1 MKYSKYIPFL
11 IVVFL
16 LGCIPKEAKNSLE
29 IVLAASSG
37 FYKNITA
44 TAAEKGGKAAD
55 GTIIPDGPTKIKNHI
70 KTMNGLINNLDAL
83 ASSAISAKATQDLV
97 DNPASSATYDEH
109 VSEAVSWIKEI
120 HVLCANYVKN
130 DLPTSSLADDED
142 LLDKLNSALT
152 GLSNEI
158 LGETKTQAILNI
170 IIPTTTVTK
179 PTSAATSETTSA
191 VTGTASAAQGALSS
205 KPAASAATGK
215 KEK

>member
-1 MKYSKYIPFL
+1 M
-11 IVVFL
+11 
-16 LGCIPKEAKNSLE
+16 
-29 IVLAASSG
+29 
-37 FYKNITA
+37 
-44 TAAEKGGKAAD
+44 
-55 GTIIPDGPTKIKNHI
+55 
-70 KTMNGLINNLDAL
+70 
-83 ASSAISAKATQDLV
+83 
-97 DNPASSATYDEH
+97 
-109 VSEAVSWIKEI
+109 
-120 HVLCANYVKN
+120 
-130 DLPTSSLADDED
+130 PTSSLADDED